1 MESKHILII
10 LVILIVVIGVA
21 VGVMFMPSSNAHKD
35 SKITVTSNKTL
46 YKGDNLTVKLTDLNK
61 TPIKKAKVNV
71 TITDKNGKVVANK
84 TLKTNSKGAAHMKV
98 DLGKGK
104 YTVNVTFAGDANY
117 TGNNTTQKLTIKQKE
132 TVTEQPVVQQESSS
146 ESSEQSSDNDV
157 VGSRD
162 FVSWDYAPGYRIQE
176 KTYANGDVERD
187 IEGGYHTYYDSSEH
201 VEYYTNPDG
210 SSGSMYVGN

>member
-146 ESSEQSSDNDV
+146 ESSEQSTGDDNPIV
-157 VGSRD
+157 ESRD
-162 FVSWDYAPGYRIQE
+162 TVGVDYAPGLDIHE
-176 KTYANGDVERD
+176 NKYANGD
-187 IEGGYHTYYDSSEH
+187 IEHYYSDGSYDYYDSASDEWR
-201 VEYYTNPDG
+201 YRSSDG
-210 SSGSMYVGN
+210 HTGTLY